1 MSTHSGVMQM
11 LNSITVAGAVLA
23 LPEFNQ
29 SAPASRL
36 TSKEKSKQAPE
47 ASGAE
52 VTEMASGCQV
62 CVAAR
67 REDNKLSSNLY
78 AG

>member
-36 TSKEKSKQAPE
+36 TCKEKFKQAPE
-47 ASGAE
+47 VSGAE
-52 VTEMASGCQV
+52 VTEVAAGCQV
-62 CVAAR
+62 CVASKA
-67 REDNKLSSNLY
+67 
-78 AG
+78 

>member
-36 TSKEKSKQAPE
+36 TYKEKSKQAPE
-47 ASGAE
+47 VSGAE
-52 VTEMASGCQV
+52 VTEVATDCQA
-62 CVAAR
+62 CVASKA
-67 REDNKLSSNLY
+67 
-78 AG
+78 